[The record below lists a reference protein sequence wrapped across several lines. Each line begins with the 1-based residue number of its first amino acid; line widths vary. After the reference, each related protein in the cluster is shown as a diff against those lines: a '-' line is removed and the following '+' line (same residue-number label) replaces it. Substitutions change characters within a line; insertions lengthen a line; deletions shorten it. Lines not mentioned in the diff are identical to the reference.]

1 MPPLFNSTVILGDGT
16 QATIG
21 TGELDLVVVTDQY
34 KLKKTQ
40 GTFYMD
46 GLSFGTHT
54 SLQFAQYMQH
64 EIGGTWHRIT
74 KQNSSDNTL
83 DDFPFIVDGSSPANP
98 VYQFPIG
105 SCFGFK
111 ITVAGVGGAGGAVR
125 GKLMGRDN

>member
-1 MPPLFNSTVILGDGT
+1 MPPLFNSTIILGDGT
-16 QATIG
+16 QAVIG
-21 TGELDLVVVTDQY
+21 TAELDLVVVTKQEN
-34 KLKKTQ
+34 LKKTQ
-40 GTFYMD
+40 CTFYMD

-64 EIGGTWHRIT
+64 EAGGTWHRIS

-83 DDFPFIVDGSSPANP
+83 DDFPFIVDSSTPANP
-98 VYQFPIG
+98 VYQFPLG